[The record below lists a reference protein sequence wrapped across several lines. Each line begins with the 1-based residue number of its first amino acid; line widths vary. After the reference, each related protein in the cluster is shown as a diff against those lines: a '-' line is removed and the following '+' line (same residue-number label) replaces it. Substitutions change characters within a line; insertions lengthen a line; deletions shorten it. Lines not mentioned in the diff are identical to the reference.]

1 MTKTTK
7 KFIQEVKDK
16 KIKTLMGLTLD
27 HIFFDDFLAENDE
40 DRLRDELAEVDE
52 KLKKENLKLSR
63 DNKGK
68 ILADN
73 RDMDKVTEYA
83 NEKGRLNKL
92 TDAVVKIKQEKLHNE
107 EGFEQITNYI
117 DMVNNLSDE
126 DIEKLGKLSLME

>member
-7 KFIQEVKDK
+7 KFIQEVTDK

-27 HIFFDDFLAENDE
+27 HIFFDNFLAENDE